1 MRRKGSRYEN
11 TRPFSEQSGFAG
23 FRERPISTAAGILE
37 HTVLHT
43 DRVDLLAQS
52 YYQNDR
58 RWWRVMDANAE
69 FLYGF
74 ELLDEP
80 MHGDVIVIPATREAS
95 T

>member
-11 TRPFSEQSGFAG
+11 TPLFGYESGFQG
-23 FRERPISTAAGILE
+23 FRERSLASPPGVLE

-43 DRVDLLAQS
+43 DRIDLLAQS

-69 FLYGF
+69 FLYGV
-74 ELLDEP
+74 ELLDEQ
-80 MHGDVIVIPATREAS
+80 MQGDVIAIPPSREAGK
-95 T
+95 

>member
-1 MRRKGSRYEN
+1 MRKKGSRYEN

-23 FRERPISTAAGILE
+23 FRERPISAAAGILE

-43 DRVDLLAQS
+43 DRIDLLAQS

-69 FLYGF
+69 FLYGV
-74 ELLDEP
+74 ELLDEQ
-80 MHGDVIVIPATREAS
+80 MQGDVIAIPPSREAGK
-95 T
+95 